1 LRPTFAMDAK
11 KIDLLIQYALAVAS
25 EEDHP
30 FDRQLRP
37 IHLIKYCYLA
47 DLAYAKQHEGQSYT
61 ETPWQFYN
69 FGPWSRD
76 LFLRLEPAARQIE
89 ADERRFST
97 AHQEDAVSWSLKP
110 GQLRPEELERR
121 LPREVATSIRQAVH
135 EFGSDTPSLLH
146 HVYTTEPMLKAA
158 PGERLELAPEE
169 PEPPPVASAAPS
181 ADPSLHP
188 PQLSKTALKK
198 LRRGVQERLQAIRE
212 KRASSS
218 APASAPPPYDE
229 VFLQGQEWLDS
240 LAGEEL
246 IGDEGRVS
254 FAESIW
260 KSSGRREPKLP

>member
-1 LRPTFAMDAK
+1 MRPTFAMDAK
-11 KIDLLIQYALAVAS
+11 KVDLLIQYALAVAS

-110 GQLRPEELERR
+110 GQLRPEELEHR
-121 LPREVATSIRQAVH
+121 LPREVATSIRLAVH

-158 PGERLELAPEE
+158 PGERLELTPEE
-169 PEPPPVASAAPS
+169 PEPPPVAPATPA

-188 PQLSKTALKK
+188 PQLSKTAIKK

-212 KRASSS
+212 TRASR
-218 APASAPPPYDE
+218 APASSPPPYDE